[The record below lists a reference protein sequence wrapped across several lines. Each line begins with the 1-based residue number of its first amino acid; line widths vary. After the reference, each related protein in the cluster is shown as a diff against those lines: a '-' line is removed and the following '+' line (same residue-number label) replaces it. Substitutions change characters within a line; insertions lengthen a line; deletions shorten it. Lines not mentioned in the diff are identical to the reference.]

1 MIIKSFKDKDTELI
15 FSGKALVKIPADIAK
30 RALRRMIDLNS
41 AQTITDLRIPPSNRL
56 EQLKGKRK
64 HQHSIRVNDQY
75 RICFTWKDG
84 DAYEVEFTD
93 YH

>member
-1 MIIKSFKDKDTELI
+1 MIRSFKDKATEQI
-15 FSGKALVKIPADIAK
+15 FSGIAPSRIPLDISR
-30 RALRRMIDLNS
+30 RALRRLIDLNN
-41 AQTITDLRIPPSNRL
+41 AQCITDLRIPPSNRL

-84 DAYEVEFTD
+84 NAYDVEFTD

>member
-1 MIIKSFKDKDTELI
+1 MIKSFKDKDTELI
-15 FSGKALVKIPADIAK
+15 FSGKAPVKIPADIAQ

-56 EQLKGKRK
+56 EQLKSKRK

>member
-1 MIIKSFKDKDTELI
+1 MIKSFGNKETEQI
-15 FSGKALVKIPADIAK
+15 FNGIAPCSIPSDISK
-30 RALRRMIDLNS
+30 RALRRLIDLNS
-41 AQTITDLRIPPSNRL
+41 AESITDLRIPPSNRL
-56 EQLKGKRK
+56 ERLKGKRK

-84 DAYEVEFTD
+84 DAYDVEFTD

>member
-1 MIIKSFKDKDTELI
+1 MIKSFKDKETEQI
-15 FSGKALVKIPADIAK
+15 FNGVASSKIPPDISR
-30 RALRRMIDLNS
+30 RALRRLIDLDNAKRIS
-41 AQTITDLRIPPSNRL
+41 DLRIPPSNRL
-56 EQLKGKRK
+56 EQLKGRRK

-84 DAYEVEFTD
+84 DAYDVEFTD

>member
-1 MIIKSFKDKDTELI
+1 MIKSFKDKDTELI